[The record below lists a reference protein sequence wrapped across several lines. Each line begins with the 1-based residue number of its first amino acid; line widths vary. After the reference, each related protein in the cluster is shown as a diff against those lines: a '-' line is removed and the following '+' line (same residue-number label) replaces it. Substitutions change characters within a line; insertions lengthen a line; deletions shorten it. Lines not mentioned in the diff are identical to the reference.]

1 MIRDQTNFMKT
12 NIQNISTFKV
22 AAAYIGTVVGAG
34 FASGQEVLQFFSFFG
49 TTGIIGLILS
59 MILFVFFGVIILD
72 LGRRLGADSHQQVI
86 RYAGGRWIGSVVD
99 GVITFFLFGALTA
112 MAAGAGAIFQEQF
125 GIPHLV
131 GSLLLVVATALTVLL
146 GISGVITAISYVV
159 PVMLVSVLAI
169 AVATFVT
176 SPIDFAAVNQ
186 WAQANRAPV
195 PFWAFSAI
203 IYVSYNLVLGVSVL
217 APLGKYV
224 DNPKII
230 QKGALYGGL
239 GLGVGALIINLTL
252 LANVP
257 GVSRYE
263 IPMVAIAAQFSPAI
277 MIGYSIILLAE
288 IYTTAV
294 GSLFGFAERISDQG
308 KPMFKWIVIGTSV
321 VAFAAGQLGFSTLV
335 RVLYPA
341 VGYAGLLMLG
351 GLLFGYAKERFIP
364 QPAFKPKK

>member
-1 MIRDQTNFMKT
+1 M
-12 NIQNISTFKV
+12 
-22 AAAYIGTVVGAG
+22 
-34 FASGQEVLQFFSFFG
+34 
-49 TTGIIGLILS
+49 
-59 MILFVFFGVIILD
+59 D

-125 GIPHLV
+125 GLSHLL
-131 GSLLLVVATALTVLL
+131 GSLLLVAATAFTVLL
-146 GISGVITAISYVV
+146 GISGVITTISYVV
-159 PVMLVSVLAI
+159 PVMLVSVFGI
-169 AVATFVT
+169 AFATLLTTPVNF
-176 SPIDFAAVNQ
+176 DAVNQ

-195 PFWAFSAI
+195 PFWVFSAI

-217 APLGKYV
+217 APLGRHV
-224 DNPKII
+224 DNPKTL
-230 QKGALYGGL
+230 QRGALYGGI
-239 GLGVGALIINLTL
+239 GLGIGALIINLTL

-263 IPMVAIAAQFSPAI
+263 VPMVSIAAQYSPFIKAV
-277 MIGYSIILLAE
+277 YSVVLLAE

-294 GSLFGFAERISDQG
+294 GSLFGFAERITDQG
-308 KPMFKWIVIGTSV
+308 KPLFKWVVIGTGI
-321 VAFAAGQLGFSTLV
+321 VAFGAGQLGFSTLV

-351 GLLFGYAKERFIP
+351 GLLYGYARERVMA
-364 QPAFKPKK
+364 QPAYKPKR